1 MVEIMHKHKD
11 NKMRKRSAKNVFTLW
26 KMSASKTERLIFPKK
41 RMIVLVWFALVFV
54 FFVGGDGAFL
64 FCFVDLVKRI
74 QDFKEWHWVLG
85 SRQLMTGHEQRPFP
99 WASI

>member
-1 MVEIMHKHKD
+1 MQ
-11 NKMRKRSAKNVFTLW
+11 KMFSLCEKCLLPKLNVSSFQ
-26 KMSASKTERLIFPKK
+26 KK

-85 SRQLMTGHEQRPFP
+85 SRRLMTGHEQRPFP
-99 WASI
+99 

>member
-1 MVEIMHKHKD
+1 
-11 NKMRKRSAKNVFTLW
+11 
-26 KMSASKTERLIFPKK
+26 MSASKTERLIFSKK
-41 RMIVLVWFALVFV
+41 RMIVLFWFALVF

-85 SRQLMTGHEQRPFP
+85 SRRLMTGHEQRPFP
-99 WASI
+99 